1 MGTGVRKKLHWV
13 LFCASWIL
21 NYVNELSIQKI
32 KIVIPPVPREI
43 PSLHTWFQAPSC
55 LLKYLPSRSVFTPG
69 HEYSP
74 PRISAARSGYQRP
87 GPEALSDRSPGGTC
101 FPSLLI
107 SSSPEWRYK
116 PQQASKSGVEML
128 NVKYLIAI
136 DALRLLIRY
145 LPQQGS
151 TYGITAVLDE
161 NSFFFLFA
169 GVRWVVWSV
178 LHIVGCLAASLA
190 STH

>member
-1 MGTGVRKKLHWV
+1 
-13 LFCASWIL
+13 
-21 NYVNELSIQKI
+21 
-32 KIVIPPVPREI
+32 
-43 PSLHTWFQAPSC
+43 
-55 LLKYLPSRSVFTPG
+55 
-69 HEYSP
+69 
-74 PRISAARSGYQRP
+74 
-87 GPEALSDRSPGGTC
+87 
-101 FPSLLI
+101 
-107 SSSPEWRYK
+107 
-116 PQQASKSGVEML
+116 ML

>member
-32 KIVIPPVPREI
+32 KIVIPLVPRET

-55 LLKYLPSRSVFTPG
+55 LLEYLPSRSVFTPG

-74 PRISAARSGYQRP
+74 PCISAAKSGYQRP

-101 FPSLLI
+101 FPYLLI
-107 SSSPEWRYK
+107 SLSPEWRYK

-136 DALRLLIRY
+136 DTLRLPIRY

-151 TYGITAVLDE
+151 TCGITDVLDE
-161 NSFFFLFA
+161 NSSFFLVGWA
-169 GVRWVVWSV
+169 GWSV